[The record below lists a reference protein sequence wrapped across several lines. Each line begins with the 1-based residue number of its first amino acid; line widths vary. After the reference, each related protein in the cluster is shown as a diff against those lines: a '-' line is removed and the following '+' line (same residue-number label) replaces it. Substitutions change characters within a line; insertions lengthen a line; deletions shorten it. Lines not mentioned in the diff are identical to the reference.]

1 MECLRNLP
9 SKSTAFSTA
18 TYERVR
24 GGDNTHRNR
33 PFFTT
38 QDQTPHQFQ
47 PSSDENLI
55 LDALR
60 QKKMRAVMKAEEAK
74 RPATPDIDTGTGK
87 QPSSSSSGPSST
99 SAIPQQQTQPRLFKR
114 PRIALSYA
122 AAATAAVA
130 ASTSSR
136 STSSSSSSPSSG
148 MDS

>member
-9 SKSTAFSTA
+9 SKSNAFSAA

-60 QKKMRAVMKAEEAK
+60 QKKMRAAMKAKETK
-74 RPATPDIDTGTGK
+74 RPATPDIGNGTAK
-87 QPSSSSSGPSST
+87 QPSSPSGPSSSSSSST
-99 SAIPQQQTQPRLFKR
+99 SATPQQQTQPRLFKR

-122 AAATAAVA
+122 AAAAA
-130 ASTSSR
+130 ASTSSQ
-136 STSSSSSSPSSG
+136 SVSSSSSPSSG
-148 MDS
+148 MDN